1 MKFTL
6 MLLALLATG
15 VASAQTREKQA
26 ERLGEFMPYVGEPVD
41 RFQFWELVRYELVG
55 EYKVVVWP
63 RLKEAY
69 LITVDG
75 PCNDLEWEH
84 SIALTSSV
92 NVVHTRFDHVLAGRS
107 RCRINEIRPIDYARY
122 LKDRKDA
129 REAGKDQGGHSQG
142 G

>member
-6 MLLALLATG
+6 ILLALLATG

-26 ERLGEFMPYVGEPVD
+26 ERLSEFQPYVGEPVD
-41 RFQFWELVRYELVG
+41 RFQFWELVRFELVG
-55 EYKVVVWP
+55 EYQIVVWS

-84 SIALTSSV
+84 SISLTSSV
-92 NVVHTRFDHVLAGRS
+92 NMVNARFDYVLAGKS
-107 RCRINEIRPIDYARY
+107 RCRIHEIRPIDYARY
-122 LKDRKDA
+122 LKDRK
-129 REAGKDQGGHSQG
+129 EAKEANKS
-142 G
+142 